1 MELRPVTAADGP
13 KTAGPY
19 AHAMNVVGA
28 KELLFIGGQMG
39 FDQNRVTPPTFEEQA
54 KNAFLNIDRQLRAA
68 GMTKEN
74 LVKVTVFLADR
85 KYRDGMR
92 DARNAYL
99 DGHQVA
105 FTCVITRIID
115 EQWFLEVEAY
125 AAR

>member
-1 MELRPVTAADGP
+1 MELRPITAADGP

-19 AHAMNVVGA
+19 AHAINVCGA
-28 KELLFIGGQMG
+28 KEVLFIGGQMG
-39 FDQNRVTPPTFEEQA
+39 FDANRVTPPSFEEQA
-54 KNAFLNIDRQLRAA
+54 RNAFINIDRQLRAA

-74 LVKVTVFLADR
+74 LVKVTVYLADC

-99 DGHQVA
+99 GGHQIA
-105 FTCVITRIID
+105 FTCVVTGIID
-115 EQWFLEVEAY
+115 EQWFLEIEAY

>member
-1 MELRPVTAADGP
+1 MELHPITAADGP

-19 AHAMNVVGA
+19 AHAINAVGA
-28 KELLFIGGQMG
+28 SELLFIGGQMG
-39 FDQNRVTPPTFEEQA
+39 FDANRVTPPTFEEQA
-54 KNAFLNIDRQLRAA
+54 RNAFINIDRQLRAA

-74 LVKVTVFLADR
+74 LVKITVFLADR
-85 KYRDGMR
+85 KFRDGMR

-105 FTCVITRIID
+105 FTCVITGIID
-115 EQWFLEVEAY
+115 EQWFLEVEAT

>member
-39 FDQNRVTPPTFEEQA
+39 FDANRVTPPTFEAQA
-54 KNAFLNIDRQLRAA
+54 RNAFLNVDRQLRAA

-105 FTCVITRIID
+105 FTCVITGIID

>member
-1 MELRPVTAADGP
+1 MELRPITAADGP

-19 AHAMNVVGA
+19 AHAISVAGA
-28 KELLFIGGQMG
+28 TQLLFIGGQMG
-39 FDQNRVTPPTFEEQA
+39 FDENRVTPPTFEAQA
-54 KNAFLNIDRQLRAA
+54 RLAFGNVDKQLRAA

-85 KYRDGMR
+85 KHRNAMR

-99 DGHQVA
+99 DGHQIA
-105 FTCVITRIID
+105 FTCIVADIID
-115 EQWFLEVEAY
+115 EQWFLEIEAY

>member
-1 MELRPVTAADGP
+1 MELRPITAADGP

-39 FDQNRVTPPTFEEQA
+39 FDANRVTPPTFAEQA
-54 KNAFLNIDRQLRAA
+54 KNAFINIDRQLRAA

-74 LVKVTVFLADR
+74 LVKVTVFLADK
-85 KYRDGMR
+85 KYRDEMR

-99 DGHQVA
+99 GSHQIA
-105 FTCVITRIID
+105 FTCVITGIID